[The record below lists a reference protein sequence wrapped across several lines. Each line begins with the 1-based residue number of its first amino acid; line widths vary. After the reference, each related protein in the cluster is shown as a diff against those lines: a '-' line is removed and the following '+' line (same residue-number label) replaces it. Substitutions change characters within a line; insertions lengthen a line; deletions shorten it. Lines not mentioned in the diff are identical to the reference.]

1 MKRIL
6 TRYFLGGAFSLVF
19 FSLLVMLAFSIISEK
34 AFPFQKTDEEIA
46 LEKSMGTYLKNHFFY
61 PKTSTMK
68 PMNSIDLPYRPE
80 LKKALESGATAL
92 ITRED
97 HNSAMDAMFEEKK
110 VHVVIDNAVSRGL
123 YSIIF
128 SFVLSALFC
137 YGWIKLHDPVI
148 KTFNHLKKGRL
159 YDGLQGDSTQKDQV
173 IEQQKK
179 ELASLR
185 AKFNEKVTE
194 YNDLEQKFRTFYSQV
209 KEKEKAEKEAAE
221 RLKKEVEEKKAVKEQ
236 AKKKAA
242 ALD

>member
-6 TRYFLGGAFSLVF
+6 TRYFLGGAVSLVL

-34 AFPFQKTDEEIA
+34 AFPFQKKDEEIA
-46 LEKSMGTYLKNHFFY
+46 LEKSMGAYLKNHFFY

-80 LKKALESGATAL
+80 LKRALESGATAL

-97 HNSAMDAMFEEKK
+97 HNRAMDAMFEEKK

-137 YGWIKLHDPVI
+137 FGWIKLHDPVLRI
-148 KTFNHLKKGRL
+148 FNQYKKGRL
-159 YDGLQGDSTQKDQV
+159 YDSLERELSEKGRELH
-173 IEQQKK
+173 QQTGYTTNWK
-179 ELASLR
+179 
-185 AKFNEKVTE
+185 T
-194 YNDLEQKFRTFYSQV
+194 
-209 KEKEKAEKEAAE
+209 KAEKLETAYQALNQKYNTLYSHLKEKQEAEKAAAE
-221 RLKKEVEEKKAVKEQ
+221 KAKQETEEKKAMKERVR
-236 AKKKAA
+236 KKAS